1 MMRVYPDTLRRE
13 VIEAVRSAPYSLNA
27 IAKAYGI
34 GCIVT
39 IERWARRAGVD
50 LPPGTVRQRFGSVE
64 GARRRWGD
72 FERRRRRARMMRERG
87 ASLRAIAQRVGYRT
101 TAGALF
107 AVRAA
112 NPKADGK

>member
-1 MMRVYPDTLRRE
+1 MMRVYPESFRRE
-13 VIEAVRSAPYSLNA
+13 VIEAVRLAPYSLNT
-27 IAKAYGI
+27 IAKAYGV

-50 LPPGTVRQRFGSVE
+50 LPPGTVRQRFGALE

-101 TAGALF
+101 TAGALL

-112 NPKADGK
+112 TPRADGE